1 MKTIKTLILASG
13 CAALSLA
20 VHLSAHGYTNPK
32 NNTTATNATK
42 AATWQSSASILPA
55 ALAKQVDA
63 AIDFRR
69 LTNGDWLLLEKKQI
83 RLINQEG
90 NELANYKVRAKR
102 FDVREHSGKSWVSML
117 DADTHKMLNL
127 IVTENNL
134 RVAASLPDGALF
146 VDASCLFLDPQNLL
160 HLFVIA
166 KEGTTQQWLWH
177 EQGMQLV
184 RSFALPANTK
194 QCQVDDDKQLLYVSE
209 ENMGIWAYA
218 ASSEDSRA
226 RQAVF
231 LRQPYQALQHGP
243 GRFYLH
249 QGLLFSL
256 DQHGQNSQQLWQ
268 LQTQPSRVKEQE
280 WEWKSKRLPSL
291 NVNEEIDHLN
301 VLKHESQLFIAMRE
315 PKLKQWLWR
324 AQVQVTMPKN
334 EKLAVV
340 MPQAQTELMKS
351 LGDAADD
358 PAIWWNPEDGQASRI
373 LGTNKKQGLLV
384 NDMQGKELQ
393 FLESGKLNN
402 VDVRQNVKMHGFS
415 ADLAVATRRD
425 DNSLV
430 LFTINR
436 DGVVNES
443 QRFATDLDQIY
454 GMCLYQPKSGG
465 LHVFANDKDG
475 RYIQMAIEYHQGQ
488 YQAKQVRQFKL
499 SSQPEGCVVDDQE
512 ERIFIGEEK
521 RGIWI
526 TSAQPQEK
534 THLNMILNVGAQLKA
549 DVEGLALYHGKNKSY
564 LIVSSQGDSSY
575 VVLDASAPY
584 QVKGRFRIGFNL
596 DKKIDGSSETDG
608 IDVHSANFGPD
619 YPQGILVVQDGFKR
633 MPEGAQNFKYV
644 DWRDIAKALGLEE

>member
-1 MKTIKTLILASG
+1 
-13 CAALSLA
+13 
-20 VHLSAHGYTNPK
+20 
-32 NNTTATNATK
+32 
-42 AATWQSSASILPA
+42 
-55 ALAKQVDA
+55 
-63 AIDFRR
+63 
-69 LTNGDWLLLEKKQI
+69 
-83 RLINQEG
+83 
-90 NELANYKVRAKR
+90 
-102 FDVREHSGKSWVSML
+102 
-117 DADTHKMLNL
+117 
-127 IVTENNL
+127 
-134 RVAASLPDGALF
+134 
-146 VDASCLFLDPQNLL
+146 
-160 HLFVIA
+160 
-166 KEGTTQQWLWH
+166 
-177 EQGMQLV
+177 
-184 RSFALPANTK
+184 
-194 QCQVDDDKQLLYVSE
+194 
-209 ENMGIWAYA
+209 
-218 ASSEDSRA
+218 
-226 RQAVF
+226 
-231 LRQPYQALQHGP
+231 
-243 GRFYLH
+243 
-249 QGLLFSL
+249 
-256 DQHGQNSQQLWQ
+256 
-268 LQTQPSRVKEQE
+268 
-280 WEWKSKRLPSL
+280 
-291 NVNEEIDHLN
+291 

-324 AQVQVTMPKN
+324 AQAQAQVNMPKS

-358 PAIWWNPEDGQASRI
+358 PAIWWNPENGQASRI

-402 VDVRQNVKMHGFS
+402 VDVRQNVKMNGFS

-454 GMCLYQPKSGG
+454 GMCLYQPKNGG

-499 SSQPEGCVVDDQE
+499 SSQPEGCVVDDQQ

-534 THLNMILNVGAQLKA
+534 THLKMILNVGAQLKA

-596 DKKIDGSSETDG
+596 EKKIDGSSETDG
-608 IDVHSANFGPD
+608 LDVHSANFGPH